1 MPSKQR
7 GEKGTGALG
16 RFAGENWD
24 TGGMA
29 REGVDHTDKSLIFN
43 AQGIVLGKERAAK
56 LLGDL

>member
-1 MPSKQR
+1 MPSREK

-43 AQGIVLGKERAAK
+43 AKGIVLGKE
-56 LLGDL
+56 